1 MKTRFKL
8 YLLTFFLLVLLFA
21 LQKPLFMLRYLG
33 IYKECPLLD
42 WLKVMWY
49 GLPLDFSVAGYL
61 CIIPGL
67 LLIIS
72 IWTRRRWV
80 RRTAKIYFLIVSFL
94 MAMVFVID
102 LVLYKYWG
110 FRLDATPLFYFFSSP
125 KDAFASVS
133 VWTVLGGLLLILLLT
148 LVLYFIFWVCLLRTN
163 KLERKLLPLNPLLF
177 TLLFILVM
185 GLLILPIRGG
195 VTVSTMNVGKVYFS
209 ENIRLNHAATNPIFS
224 LLESL
229 SKQKDFGQ
237 QYRFEKEEN
246 ADKLFAQLLDPQV
259 AGSSNKAA
267 VPGDTLAPKHIDV
280 LNNQRPNV
288 LFIILESFSSRR

>member
-1 MKTRFKL
+1 M
-8 YLLTFFLLVLLFA
+8 
-21 LQKPLFMLRYLG
+21 
-33 IYKECPLLD
+33 
-42 WLKVMWY
+42 
-49 GLPLDFSVAGYL
+49 AGYL

-163 KLERKLLPLNPLLF
+163 KLERKLLPLNP
-177 TLLFILVM
+177 
-185 GLLILPIRGG
+185 
-195 VTVSTMNVGKVYFS
+195 
-209 ENIRLNHAATNPIFS
+209 
-224 LLESL
+224 
-229 SKQKDFGQ
+229 
-237 QYRFEKEEN
+237 
-246 ADKLFAQLLDPQV
+246 
-259 AGSSNKAA
+259 
-267 VPGDTLAPKHIDV
+267 
-280 LNNQRPNV
+280 
-288 LFIILESFSSRR
+288 